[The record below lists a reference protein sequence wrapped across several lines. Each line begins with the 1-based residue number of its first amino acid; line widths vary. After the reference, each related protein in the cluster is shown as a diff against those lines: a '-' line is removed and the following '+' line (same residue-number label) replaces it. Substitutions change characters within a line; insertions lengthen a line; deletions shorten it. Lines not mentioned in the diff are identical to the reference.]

1 MKYFIINALL
11 FSLFFNLSV
20 FNLLGESRER
30 LFYDAV
36 RAEASGDLE
45 KAIEIYSTIAKESHS
60 ANLHANLANLYFKME
75 DYARSILHLRRA
87 MWIAPENRNYSAN
100 LSLALDMN
108 GVPTDDSVLNTNES
122 TLFLLTSNQALILLT
137 SFAWLGLI
145 LIIYFLKFPIITKFF
160 VWASS
165 IWLLGTSLLSL
176 LYFQKSK
183 DSSRLNREI
192 IAVHSLNDN
201 DQDLSLRVFAGKGSQ
216 ANTTVPLG
224 SSLLLDIDDE
234 GFAKVHQSPTGEKWF
249 LARSKTGKDKGW
261 LQRSEFEPIL
271 DLEL

>member
-1 MKYFIINALL
+1 MKYFTINALL

-87 MWIAPENRNYSAN
+87 MWIAPENRNYPAN
-100 LSLALDMN
+100 LSFALDMN
-108 GVPTDDSVLNTNES
+108 GVKVADSDLSTKEPT
-122 TLFLLTSNQALILLT
+122 FLLLTRNQVLILLT

-145 LIIYFLKFPIITKFF
+145 LIIYFLRFPIITKGL
-160 VWASS
+160 VWAISTWVLG
-165 IWLLGTSLLSL
+165 IFLLGL
-176 LYFQKSK
+176 LYFHKLE

-192 IAVHSLNDN
+192 IAVHSLNGN
-201 DQDLSLRVFAGKGSQ
+201 NQGLSLRVFAGKGSQ

-224 SSLLLDIDDE
+224 SSLFLDVDDE
-234 GFAKVHQSPTGEKWF
+234 GLAKVHQSPTGEKWF